1 MFEINNAIILAAG
14 FGSRMAPV
22 TNKIPKPLVKVNGI
36 SMIESQIKALIKA
49 NITNIT
55 IVVGKMAEKF
65 EFLKEKYN
73 VELLFNDMWDKAN
86 NIYTL
91 QKASHL
97 LGDTIVI
104 EGDQLIYDENII
116 KKVNSEPHF
125 LGKKEVE
132 PTEEY
137 VFDIENGKITGYH
150 KGDSQ
155 GISIVNIL
163 YLNKEVS
170 LEYAARL
177 NEAVRYEENHQL
189 YSEQILWTIKP
200 HPISVHIIK
209 NEAIIELDTFEEL
222 CSIDKSYKNFKY

>member
-1 MFEINNAIILAAG
+1 MFEISNAIILAAG

-22 TNKIPKPLVKVNGI
+22 TNEIPKPLVKVNGV
-36 SMIESQIKALIKA
+36 SMIESQIKALKKA
-49 NITNIT
+49 GITDIT
-55 IVVGKMAEKF
+55 IVVGKMANKF
-65 EFLKEKYN
+65 EFLKEMYGVK
-73 VELLFNDMWDKAN
+73 LLFNDMWDKAN

-97 LGDTIVI
+97 LSDTIVI
-104 EGDQLIYDENII
+104 EGDQLIYDESII

-125 LGKKEVE
+125 LGKKETK

-137 VFDIENGKITGYH
+137 IFDIVDGKITGYH

-163 YLNKEVS
+163 YLNKDVS

-177 NEAVRYEENHQL
+177 NEAIKHPENHQL

-200 HPISVHIIK
+200 NPISVHIIK
-209 NEAIIELDTFEEL
+209 NDAIIELDTFEEL
-222 CSIDKSYKNFKY
+222 CFVDESYKKFK